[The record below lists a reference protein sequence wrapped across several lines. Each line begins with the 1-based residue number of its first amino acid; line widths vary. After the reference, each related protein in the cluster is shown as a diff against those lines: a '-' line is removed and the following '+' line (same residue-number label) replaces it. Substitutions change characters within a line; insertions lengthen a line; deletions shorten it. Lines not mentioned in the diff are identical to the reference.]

1 LEGIEYL
8 GCGLIHFP
16 EGERY
21 LSMAKVSTGLD
32 LLREEYWERL
42 RGLKLGLLCNQASLD
57 SGLAHAKD
65 IISYMLPGQLRVIF
79 GPQHGY
85 GGEDQDNMT
94 ETEDSVD
101 GQLKVP
107 IYSLYGRHRE
117 PLAEMLDLLDILV
130 IDLQDVGTRVYT
142 FASTV
147 LNCLKASKKAG
158 KRVIILDRPN
168 PLGGETVE
176 GNLLRP
182 ELYSFVGPYSLPM
195 RHGLTIGEL
204 ATIFDRV
211 FRIDSD
217 LDIVTMRGWTRNMMW
232 HDTGLRWIMPSPN
245 MPVFETSCV
254 YPGQV
259 IWEGTNVSEGRGTC
273 RPFEIFGAPFLDT
286 NLIRQ
291 RLLEQAME
299 GCCLQDMMFRPTFNK
314 WKGEL
319 CKGFMIHVIDYTRFR
334 PYFTSL
340 ALLQAV
346 IETHEKGFRWKE
358 PPYEYEFERMPIDL
372 ILGDGDLRKGLESGG
387 NLLEMRESWL
397 PKQREFM
404 EWRGDFLLY

>member
-1 LEGIEYL
+1 MG
-8 GCGLIHFP
+8 
-16 EGERY
+16 
-21 LSMAKVSTGLD
+21 KVATGLD
-32 LLREEYWERL
+32 RFREEYWEKL
-42 RGLKLGLLCNQASLD
+42 KGLKLGLLCNQASLD
-57 SGLAHAKD
+57 SGLTHAKD
-65 IISYMLPGQLRVIF
+65 IISCMLPRQLRVLF

-85 GGEDQDNMT
+85 GGEDQDDMT

-101 GQLKVP
+101 RDLKIP

-117 PLAEMLDLLDILV
+117 PLTEMLDLLDILI

-168 PLGGETVE
+168 PLGGEIVE

-182 ELYSFVGPYSLPM
+182 ELYSFVGAYSLPM

-204 ATIFDRV
+204 AMIFDRV

-217 LDIVTMRGWTRNMMW
+217 LDVLSMRGWTRNMLW
-232 HDTGLRWIMPSPN
+232 HDTGLKWIMPSPN
-245 MPVFETSCV
+245 MPVFETACV

-286 NLIRQ
+286 DMIRQ
-291 RLLEQAME
+291 RLIKEAME
-299 GCCLQDMMFRPTFNK
+299 GCFLQDMTFRPTFNK
-314 WKGEL
+314 WEGEL
-319 CKGFMIHVIDYTRFR
+319 CRGFMLHVLDYAMFR

-340 ALLQAV
+340 ALLKAV
-346 IETHEKGFRWKE
+346 IETHKKDFRWKE
-358 PPYEYEFERMPIDL
+358 PPYEYEFERMPIDI
-372 ILGDGDLRKGLESGG
+372 ILGDGDLRKEVEYGG
-387 NLLEMRESWL
+387 DLMDIQERWLLNHRD
-397 PKQREFM
+397 FV
-404 EWRGDFLLY
+404 EWRRDFLLY

>member
-1 LEGIEYL
+1 
-8 GCGLIHFP
+8 
-16 EGERY
+16 
-21 LSMAKVSTGLD
+21 MAKVSTGLD